1 MPPGAARI
9 AHMFDTGLPGPTDL
23 ARADDSIVI
32 AAITGWA
39 RVEAAASARRLAA
52 IAELVRRR
60 ADGPTDC
67 AQWSCDNWD
76 SMAADVAAALHIS
89 HGMASGQMYLAVAL
103 RDRLPKVATLFVD
116 GMISARLVAA
126 IVWRTDLIKGEAA
139 LALADKTLA
148 EEATAFGPLSVG
160 KTQQAIDA
168 IVDRYDPAALRR
180 TRAAGRGRDVVI
192 DSPHSQDG
200 TTNLWGTLYSTDAA
214 VLDRRLTQMAHGV
227 CDDDP
232 RTIAQRRADA
242 LGALAAGADRLAC
255 GCGNDACPT
264 GVDIDQRATSVVIHV
279 VAEESALTAAPD
291 PHMSGERPA
300 RPFTPGTPL
309 SEALAP
315 DPEPDPPC
323 DGIKRPAGRIVSG
336 GAVPA
341 PLLAELIRRGAKVAP
356 VHHPGGAAA
365 ESGYRPSAALERFI
379 RCRDLTCR
387 FPGCD
392 RPAELCDIDHT
403 VPYPFGLTHPSN
415 LKCLCRKHHL
425 LKTFWTAWG
434 DEQYPDGSVV
444 WTAPSG
450 QTYTTRPGSRLL
462 FPSLCLPTGELP
474 TTATAHGATGGRG
487 IMMPR
492 RRRTRE
498 QDRARR
504 VARERALNAAHV
516 VERNK
521 PPPF

>member
-1 MPPGAARI
+1 MPRGAARI

-67 AQWSCDNWD
+67 EQWSSDNWD
-76 SMAADVAAALHIS
+76 SMAAEVAGALHIS

-103 RDRLPKVATLFVD
+103 RDRLPKGATVFVD
-116 GMISARLVAA
+116 GMISAGLVWHAA
-126 IVWRTDLIKGEAA
+126 LIKGEAR

-148 EEATAFGPLSVG
+148 EEAAAFGPLSVG

-242 LGALAAGADRLAC
+242 LGALAAGADRLVC
-255 GCGNDACPT
+255 GCGNAACPA
-264 GVDIDQRATSVVIHV
+264 GVDVDRRARSVVVHV
-279 VAEESALTAAPD
+279 V
-291 PHMSGERPA
+291 
-300 RPFTPGTPL
+300 
-309 SEALAP
+309 
-315 DPEPDPPC
+315 
-323 DGIKRPAGRIVSG
+323 
-336 GAVPA
+336 
-341 PLLAELIRRGAKVAP
+341 
-356 VHHPGGAAA
+356 
-365 ESGYRPSAALERFI
+365 
-379 RCRDLTCR
+379 
-387 FPGCD
+387 
-392 RPAELCDIDHT
+392 
-403 VPYPFGLTHPSN
+403 
-415 LKCLCRKHHL
+415 
-425 LKTFWTAWG
+425 
-434 DEQYPDGSVV
+434 
-444 WTAPSG
+444 
-450 QTYTTRPGSRLL
+450 
-462 FPSLCLPTGELP
+462 
-474 TTATAHGATGGRG
+474 
-487 IMMPR
+487 
-492 RRRTRE
+492 
-498 QDRARR
+498 
-504 VARERALNAAHV
+504 
-516 VERNK
+516 
-521 PPPF
+521 